1 MKVLICAEDHVV
13 INIIEFTC
21 QQEAL
26 GEVITA
32 TDLRKALGL
41 IKLNNIKLI
50 IIDIQ
55 LPVQSVLDIISFV
68 RKSQCFKTPIL
79 LLSTDGLEEIV
90 IEAFQLGANDYLQK
104 PFTIPEL
111 IVRIK
116 NLLK

>member
-13 INIIEFTC
+13 INIIEFTF

-26 GEVITA
+26 GEVITV
-32 TDLRKALGL
+32 TDLSKALSL

-55 LPVQSVLDIISFV
+55 IPIQSTLDIISFV
-68 RKSQCFKTPIL
+68 RKNQCFKTPIL
-79 LLSTDGLEEIV
+79 LLSVDGLEEV
-90 IEAFQLGANDYLQK
+90 VLKAFQLGGNDYLQK